1 MIFQK
6 QLQILKKG
14 YQNQNQRRDLGG
26 VGQRFMS
33 VALKDKKFD
42 FFEIIS

>member
-1 MIFQK
+1 MRIR
-6 QLQILKKG
+6 ISVV
-14 YQNQNQRRDLGG
+14 DLGG